1 MGLIGRRAMLAGLGA
16 AGTGLPVWAAPT
28 QSLVFRVTRKGDDI
42 GRHSITFSG
51 DAAQLQV
58 DIAVDIRVGLGPITL
73 YRYGLRATE
82 RWRNGVLQEVSGTT
96 NDDGTKDFVNA
107 RRQNDRLSVEGS
119 AGPAYLAPAASIAA
133 SHWNRAELA
142 APMVNIQDGA
152 LLEFKVTPKGLEQL
166 TARGRQV
173 AAEHYVLEGKE
184 HLEIWYDS
192 AGVWVGLTA
201 IGRDGSLITYEQI

>member
-1 MGLIGRRAMLAGLGA
+1 MGWIGRRAMLAGLGM
-16 AGTGLPVWAAPT
+16 AGVGLSARAAP
-28 QSLVFRVTRKGDDI
+28 SENLMFRVMRKGDDI
-42 GRHSITFSG
+42 GRHSIIFSG

-58 DIAVDIRVGLGPITL
+58 EIAVDIRVGLGPITL

-82 RWRNGVLQEVSGTT
+82 RWRNGVLHEVTGTT

-107 RRQNDRLSVEGS
+107 RRVSDSLAVEGS
-119 AGPAYLAPAASIAA
+119 AGKPYNAPSGSIAA

-152 LLEFKVTPKGLEQL
+152 LLDFKVASKGLAQV

-173 AAEHYVLEGKE
+173 GAEHFVLQGKE
-184 HLEIWYDS
+184 HLEIWYDA

-201 IGRDGSLITYEQI
+201 IGRDGSLITYERI

>member
-1 MGLIGRRAMLAGLGA
+1 M
-16 AGTGLPVWAAPT
+16 
-28 QSLVFRVTRKGDDI
+28 TRKGDDI

-173 AAEHYVLEGKE
+173 AAEHYVLDGKE

>member
-16 AGTGLPVWAAPT
+16 VSTGLPVWAAPT

-42 GRHSITFSG
+42 GRHSVTFSG

-166 TARGRQV
+166 TVRGRQV

-192 AGVWVGLTA
+192 AGVWVRLTA

>member
-1 MGLIGRRAMLAGLGA
+1 MGLIGRRAMLSGAGA
-16 AGTGLPVWAAPT
+16 VATGLPAWAAPT
-28 QSLVFRVTRKGDDI
+28 QSLVFRVMRKGDDI
-42 GRHSITFSG
+42 GRHSVTFSG

-96 NDDGTKDFVNA
+96 NDDGTKHFVNA
-107 RRQNDRLSVEGS
+107 QRQNDRLSVEGS
-119 AGPAYLAPAASIAA
+119 AGVAYVAPAESIAA

-152 LLEFKVTPKGLEQL
+152 LLDFRVTSKGAAQVS
-166 TARGRQV
+166 ARGRQV
-173 AAEHYVLEGKE
+173 SADHFVLQGTE
-184 HLEIWYDS
+184 HLEVWYDS
-192 AGVWVGLTA
+192 AGVWVALTA
-201 IGRDGSLITYEQI
+201 IGRDGSVISYEQI

>member
-1 MGLIGRRAMLAGLGA
+1 MGLIGRRAMLVGLGA
-16 AGTGLPVWAAPT
+16 VGASVQAAPA
-28 QSLVFRVTRKGDDI
+28 QNLVFRVMRKGDDI
-42 GRHSITFSG
+42 GRHSLTFAG

-58 DIAVDIRVGLGPITL
+58 DIAVDIRVGLGLITL

-82 RWRNGVLQEVSGTT
+82 RWRNGVLMEVTGTT
-96 NDDGTKDFVNA
+96 NDDGAKDFVNA
-107 RRQNDRLSVEGS
+107 RRVNDVLSVEGS
-119 AGPAYLAPAASIAA
+119 GGKSYNAPAASIAA

-152 LLEFKVTPKGLEQL
+152 LLDFRVTPKGAKQV

-173 AAEHYVLEGKE
+173 TADHFVLEGKE